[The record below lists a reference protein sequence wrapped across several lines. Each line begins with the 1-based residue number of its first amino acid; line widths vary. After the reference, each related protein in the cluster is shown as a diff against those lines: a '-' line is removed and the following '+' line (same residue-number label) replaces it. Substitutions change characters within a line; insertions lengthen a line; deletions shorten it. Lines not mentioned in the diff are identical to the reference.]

1 MDCEYCD
8 GEGYVPCEEC
18 NDIPIQVV
26 AKPIET
32 PLEVHKKEVRYW
44 KLELTLQERLT
55 KRVAVAS
62 FVDDAGLTLAL
73 ALLPWIVL
81 IHLMF

>member
-1 MDCEYCD
+1 MVDNLID
-8 GEGYVPCEEC
+8 
-18 NDIPIQVV
+18 
-26 AKPIET
+26 
-32 PLEVHKKEVRYW
+32 W

-55 KRVAVAS
+55 KREAEAS

-81 IHLMF
+81 IHIMF

>member
-1 MDCEYCD
+1 MDNLD
-8 GEGYVPCEEC
+8 
-18 NDIPIQVV
+18 NLIDW
-26 AKPIET
+26 
-32 PLEVHKKEVRYW
+32 R
-44 KLELTLQERLT
+44 LELTLQERLT
-55 KRVAVAS
+55 KRAAVAS

>member
-44 KLELTLQERLT
+44 VMVKQEIEAFNQQAIAER
-55 KRVAVAS
+55 
-62 FVDDAGLTLAL
+62 G
-73 ALLPWIVL
+73 
-81 IHLMF
+81 